1 MRPLVWHVAI
11 PVTRM
16 LVKSLARVFSIF
28 AAGSLATSVFA
39 LEVTE
44 PAGAAHGY
52 PGLCDMNGKKIANGE
67 FRQWVENRRLRV
79 IITYKFPDGEVYEE
93 QAQLRQQPELIQE
106 KWSWKESKNGKSQRE
121 FAADFLSGIASAH
134 IREEHKDVSEKI
146 NVEPG
151 RTFAGFGFTIAL
163 SNLRKRLLSGEQ
175 VQLKAVG
182 FSPFPTLSPQVVTVT
197 ISHGGLD
204 RMRMSGRLLK
214 GDRFIV
220 HPEIFFLARL
230 FVDVPDTNIWLT
242 NPAPA
247 GFLRWEG
254 PVLLPTDPLI
264 RVDLL
269 SAEKSNSAEPSK
281 SE

>member
-1 MRPLVWHVAI
+1 
-11 PVTRM
+11 M
-16 LVKSLARVFSIF
+16 LLKKLAVFCVGF
-28 AAGSLATSVFA
+28 AAGLFITPIFA

-52 PGLCDMNGKKIANGE
+52 PGLYDATGKKIADGE
-67 FRQWVENRRLRV
+67 FRQWVENKRLHV
-79 IITYKFPDGEVYEE
+79 IITYKFSAGEVYEE
-93 QAQLRQQPELIQE
+93 RAQFRQQPELIQE

-121 FAADFLSGIASAH
+121 FAADLLSGTASAH
-134 IREEHKDVSEKI
+134 LRGEQKDVSEKI
-146 NVEPG
+146 NVELG
-151 RTFAGFGFTIAL
+151 RTFAGFGFAIAL

-197 ISHGGLD
+197 VSHGGLD

-220 HPEIFFLARL
+220 HPEIFFLAKL
-230 FVDVPDTNIWLT
+230 FVEVPDTNIWLT

-254 PVLLPTDPLI
+254 PIVLPNDPFI

-269 SAEKSNSAEPSK
+269 SASK
-281 SE
+281 SESAQSLEANNNR